1 MDLLAELQTVQWA
14 AVGALAFVAL
24 ILGIRVGIGRGLSGH
39 ADNPSNK
46 DRSAL

>member
-24 ILGIRVGIGRGLSGH
+24 ILGIRVGTGRGLSGH